1 MTPPHTAMRRC
12 PWVDLTKADYVAY
25 HDTEWGV
32 PVHEDRLLFEY
43 LTLEAA
49 QAGLSWYTV
58 LRKRDNYR
66 LAFDHF
72 DPATVARYDEAKV
85 QALLGNAGIIRNQAK
100 IRAAI
105 NNAQR
110 FLDVQ
115 TAFGSFD
122 AYIWRFVN
130 GQPLVHTL
138 RSVAEYPA
146 TSPESDALS
155 KDLRQRGFQF
165 VGSTV
170 CYAHMQATGM
180 VNDHSVEC
188 FRRPEI
194 LAGDECA
201 NLER

>member
-1 MTPPHTAMRRC
+1 
-12 PWVDLTKADYVAY
+12 VAY

-58 LRKRDNYR
+58 LRKRAGYR

-72 DPATVARYDEAKV
+72 DPVKVARYDASKV
-85 QALLGNAGIIRNQAK
+85 QELLDNAGIIRNRAK

-115 TAFGSFD
+115 AAFGSFD

-138 RSVAEYPA
+138 RGRSDYPA
-146 TSPESDALS
+146 TSRESDALS

-165 VGSTV
+165 MGSTV

-180 VNDHSVEC
+180 VNDHTVEC
-188 FRRPEI
+188 FRRPQI
-194 LAGDECA
+194 LAGYA
-201 NLER
+201 GSVPAVAQPRPV